1 MPREAP
7 AAAGT
12 VKRSSTVVKRNPG
25 RMGPPSA
32 ISKAPKTVIK
42 RIATM
47 AKKKP
52 GSVVSKV
59 PRVVAGELAQPST
72 ELVMINTGERRNPE
86 EVDADSNMQTE
97 SILETFLLGEFE
109 GEELDPMLK
118 QMQSNAKDFD
128 LQPFIN
134 EEGNMVEAEEIKSVL
149 STPLK
154 RQSVK
159 RVEQVTMA
167 DTDNSNGKGAQEIVT
182 ETIGQ
187 YDSQG
192 NFQTLKKK
200 ETRIDA
206 DGKYAVREWEADEA
220 DFKQIE

>member
-1 MPREAP
+1 
-7 AAAGT
+7 
-12 VKRSSTVVKRNPG
+12 
-25 RMGPPSA
+25 MGPPSA
-32 ISKAPKTVIK
+32 IQKAPKTVIK
-42 RIATM
+42 RATTLL
-47 AKKKP
+47 KGKP
-52 GSVVSKV
+52 GSVSSS
-59 PRVVAGELAQPST
+59 RRGAADNQIQ
-72 ELVMINTGERRNPE
+72 INTGGPVAIRENPE
-86 EVDADSNMQTE
+86 RGQTD

-118 QMQSNAKDFD
+118 QMKTNAKDFD

-134 EEGNMVEAEEIKSVL
+134 EEGDMVEADEIKSVL

-167 DTDNSNGKGAQEIVT
+167 DSDNSNPQEIVT
-182 ETIGQ
+182 ETLGQ

-206 DGKYAVREWEADEA
+206 DGNYSVREWQEND
-220 DFKQIE
+220 DVINQIEKKESAQAPPAGGLFGRLFNAMKNTISFN